1 LQATPEPDRIA
12 VLLHGHEGRPFREVG
27 ALLARR
33 WRRCRPTPIVSG
45 RQAKVVDGTT
55 HYPGPVIGVSPHL
68 VDDGSLVEFEVEV
81 AATVET
87 RSLGP

>member
-1 LQATPEPDRIA
+1 
-12 VLLHGHEGRPFREVG
+12 
-27 ALLARR
+27 
-33 WRRCRPTPIVSG
+33 
-45 RQAKVVDGTT
+45 VVDGTT